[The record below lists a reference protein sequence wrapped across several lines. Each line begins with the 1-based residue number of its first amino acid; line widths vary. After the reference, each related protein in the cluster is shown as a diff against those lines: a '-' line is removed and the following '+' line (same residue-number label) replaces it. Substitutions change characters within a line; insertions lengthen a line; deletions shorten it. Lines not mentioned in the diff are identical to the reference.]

1 MAIVDRPETT
11 APPQTEAP
19 PQRLVIG
26 QRVAKIEGV
35 DKVTGK
41 AQYGA
46 DVSRPG
52 MLWGKLLPSPYA
64 HATIKK
70 IDVSRARAMPGV
82 YAVLTGEDLPNV
94 VARVSDTAPAP
105 EEFDVPS
112 RGKQVLAWKKAVFFG
127 QPVAAVAALT
137 PSLAEEALAAIEV
150 EYDVHKP
157 VLDVLEAMAEG
168 APLVQEGV
176 FTETFAGKDERPSNV
191 AKLTELSRGDVAAGF
206 AAADEVVEQTFRTAM
221 VHQGY
226 IEPQATLAEYGPD
239 GRFTIWTST
248 QGQFGVRS
256 GVAGFLK
263 IPPRRVRVL
272 AMEIGGG
279 FGAKGAQTLEPIC
292 AVLTFAAGRPVKMQL
307 TRSEVL
313 RATRPAPDTV
323 LHVKLGAKR
332 DGDDHRGR
340 GPLRVGR
347 GGLPRRGLLRRDQ
360 HRLGALAPPQLPHRG
375 PGRPHQPPQHR
386 GLPGP
391 QRAPGGLRRRGRPQ
405 HPGRA
410 PGPRPP
416 RVRLRN
422 AVQSRATATPRTSPT
437 PASDWCRPCKRR
449 RRHPAWTEPVPP
461 SSRPGWVRGRGL
473 ACGVWG
479 GGVGT
484 STAHVNINEDGSAV
498 LVTGVVDLA
507 GTRTTMAQIVAE
519 ELQIPYERVTVSQ
532 PDTDTAPFSNPTGG
546 SRVTY
551 SLGTA
556 VHRAAVD
563 ARTKLKQRAAQQL
576 KAPPDEVEYRQG
588 QFWVRSDA
596 EQSLTLAQ
604 VARGA
609 IGSGEGPVI
618 GTGEVTHLLRAPAFA
633 TQIIEVEVDQET
645 GLVQVVKATAVQD
658 VGCAINPT
666 ACEGQIQGGVVQ
678 AIGWALIEE
687 YVYDDHGRLRNPSL
701 LDYRMPTALD
711 APNIECVLVEVPA
724 ADGPY
729 GVRGTGEVPIIP
741 GPGGDRRRR
750 ARRHR
755 GAGERIARLR
765 GARPGR
771 PGPDGRGGQRQG
783 RPAPRPDLLPH
794 PLRGGHRPPV
804 RPALPGGGTRRG
816 SEAGGGVGRLRSPG
830 GRRRDGSPGRGR
842 RGGGGRRPLRQG
854 SGRGGDGRGPPGG
867 ARHGA
872 PHPHAPH
879 RRPGARESGPAGGAP
894 VEAGGGVRGLL
905 RRGRR
910 LSATGAGQAEPPRAP
925 RFIRARRV
933 LPA

>member
-11 APPQTEAP
+11 TAPQTDAP

-35 DKVTGK
+35 DKVIGK

-64 HATIKK
+64 NATIKS
-70 IDVSRARAMPGV
+70 IDTSRARAIPGV
-82 YAVLTGEDLPNV
+82 YAVLTGEDLPRV
-94 VARVSDTAPAP
+94 VGQVSDTAPAP
-105 EEFDVPS
+105 DEFDVPS
-112 RGKQVLAWKKAVFFG
+112 RGKQLLAWKKAVFYG

-137 PSLAEEALAAIEV
+137 PALAEEALAAIEV
-150 EYDVHKP
+150 EYDVHQP
-157 VLDVLEAMAEG
+157 VLDVLDAMGEG

-176 FTETFAGKDERPSNV
+176 FTETFAGKDERASNV

-263 IPPRRVRVL
+263 IPPRRVRVV

-292 AVLTFAAGRPVKMQL
+292 AVLAFAAGRPVKMQL
-307 TRSEVL
+307 SRSEVL
-313 RATRPAPDTV
+313 RATRPAPDAV
-323 LHVKLGAKR
+323 MHVKLGARR
-332 DGDDHRGR
+332 DGEITAVEARFIWDVGAYPGGGSTGGINTGF
-340 GPLRVGR
+340 GPWRLPNFHIE
-347 GGLPRRGLLRRDQ
+347 GLDVLTNRPSIGAYRAPNGPQGAFAVEGALNILAD
-360 HRLGALAPPQLPHRG
+360 RLGMDAVELRLKNAVVEGDRNPSEVPYPRI
-375 PGRPHQPPQHR
+375 
-386 GLPGP
+386 
-391 QRAPGGLRRRGRPQ
+391 GLRQ
-405 HPGRA
+405 
-410 PGPRPP
+410 
-416 RVRLRN
+416 VLET
-422 AVQSRATATPRTSPT
+422 VQG
-437 PASDWCRPCKRR
+437 
-449 RRHPAWTEPVPP
+449 HPAWTEPVPAP
-461 SSRPGWVRGRGL
+461 SRPGWLRGRGM
-473 ACGVWG
+473 GVGTWG

-498 LVTGVVDLA
+498 MVTGAVDLA

-519 ELQIPYERVTVSQ
+519 ELQIPYERVAASQ
-532 PDTDTAPFSNPTGG
+532 PDTDTAPFNNPTGG
-546 SRVTY
+546 SRITY

-563 ARTKLKQRAAQQL
+563 ARTQLKQRAAQQL

-588 QFWVRSDA
+588 QFWVRSDPD
-596 EQSLTLAQ
+596 QSLTLAQ
-604 VARGA
+604 VARAA
-609 IGSGEGPVI
+609 IGSGDGPVI

-633 TQIIEVEVDQET
+633 AQVIEVEVDQET

-678 AIGWALIEE
+678 AIGWALTEE

-729 GVRGTGEVPIIP
+729 GVRGTGEVPIVP
-741 GPGGDRRRR
+741 GPAAIAAAVYDAVG
-750 ARRHR
+750 ARVNQLPVS
-755 GAGERIARLR
+755 GERVLDALAEGGSGMAAVPALSSFPVRSAADIARQ
-765 GARPGR
+765 A
-771 PGPDGRGGQRQG
+771 
-783 RPAPRPDLLPH
+783 
-794 PLRGGHRPPV
+794 V
-804 RPALPGGGTRRG
+804 
-816 SEAGGGVGRLRSPG
+816 LRS
-830 GRRRDGSPGRGR
+830 
-842 RGGGGRRPLRQG
+842 Q
-854 SGRGGDGRGPPGG
+854 
-867 ARHGA
+867 AA
-872 PHPHAPH
+872 P
-879 RRPGARESGPAGGAP
+879 PAGGEKLA
-894 VEAGGGVRGLL
+894 VE
-905 RRGRR
+905 
-910 LSATGAGQAEPPRAP
+910 SEDYCAEDDA
-925 RFIRARRV
+925 
-933 LPA
+933 

>member
-1 MAIVDRPETT
+1 MAIVDRPETA

-70 IDVSRARAMPGV
+70 IDVSRAREMPGV

-94 VARVSDTAPAP
+94 VARVSDTTPAP

-176 FTETFAGKDERPSNV
+176 YTESFAGKDERPSNV
-191 AKLTELSRGDVAAGF
+191 AKLTELSRGDVGAGF
-206 AAADEVVEQTFRTAM
+206 AEADEVVEQTFRTAM

-292 AVLTFAAGRPVKMQL
+292 ALLAYAAGRPVKMQL

-332 DGDDHRGR
+332 DGTITAVEARFVWDVGAYPGGGSSGGINTGW
-340 GPLRVGR
+340 GPWRLPSFHIQ
-347 GGLPRRGLLRRDQ
+347 GLDVLTNRPSIGAYRAPNGPQGAFAVEGTLNILAQ
-360 HRLGALAPPQLPHRG
+360 RLGLDPLE
-375 PGRPHQPPQHR
+375 
-386 GLPGP
+386 
-391 QRAPGGLRRRGRPQ
+391 
-405 HPGRA
+405 
-410 PGPRPP
+410 
-416 RVRLRN
+416 VRLRN
-422 AVQSRATATPRTSPT
+422 AVQEGDRN
-437 PASDWCRPCKRR
+437 ASDVPYPRIGLVQTLQAAQ
-449 RRHPAWTEPVPP
+449 RHPAWTEPVPP

-498 LVTGVVDLA
+498 LVSGVVDLA

-678 AIGWALIEE
+678 AIGWALMEE

-741 GPGGDRRRR
+741 GPAAIAAAVYDAIG
-750 ARRHR
+750 ARVNELPVS
-755 GAGERIARLR
+755 GERVLAALAQAEG
-765 GARPGR
+765 GANGKA
-771 PGPDGRGGQRQG
+771 
-783 RPAPRPDLLPH
+783 AP
-794 PLRGGHRPPV
+794 PLALTSFPV
-804 RPALPGGGTRRG
+804 RSAADVARQ
-816 SEAGGGVGRLRSPG
+816 SVLRS
-830 GRRRDGSPGRGR
+830 
-842 RGGGGRRPLRQG
+842 QA
-854 SGRGGDGRGPPGG
+854 G
-867 ARHGA
+867 A
-872 PHPHAPH
+872 
-879 RRPGARESGPAGGAP
+879 PAGGAKLA
-894 VEAGGGVRGLL
+894 VESDDYGALEDVAEPEAPEGEAAEEGAARYGKEVGGEGMAEARGGAHGTAHPTPTP
-905 RRGRR
+905 R
-910 LSATGAGQAEPPRAP
+910 TGAPAPGNASRPGAAETKLAVESEDYC
-925 RFIRARRV
+925 AEDDV
-933 LPA
+933 DQEKEK